1 MNNEDINDMFNGHIY
16 KAWEDVDPK
25 DVGKAGSA
33 LVELIQAGIKIWRD
47 IMK

>member
-1 MNNEDINDMFNGHIY
+1 MKNEDINDMLNGHIHQ
-16 KAWEDVDPK
+16 KWEDVDPK